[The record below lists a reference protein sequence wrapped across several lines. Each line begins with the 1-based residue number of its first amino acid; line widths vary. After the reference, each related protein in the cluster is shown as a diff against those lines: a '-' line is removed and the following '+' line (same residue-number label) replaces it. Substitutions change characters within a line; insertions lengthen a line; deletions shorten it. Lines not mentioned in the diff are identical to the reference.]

1 MDKDFTIYEDATTDI
16 QQLLNVI
23 NTLEGTAI
31 ENRNSRKL
39 DIDVEA
45 ERSDGH
51 LDEDEFLVPAHII
64 DTNIRREQSKYVA
77 YVTGSRRSAI
87 FTSITEPTVATGELE
102 RDFTDKTRYS
112 GWQVPLFKI
121 IDGMQLH
128 GYSVAEVQFD
138 EDKSGHFAVEAV
150 NYEDFG
156 FPADTRDIQACEMVV
171 HRHYFTALQ
180 LREMADNDDFNEDVV
195 DMLLG
200 SNPEDSDGDSTYV
213 DVESLYE
220 VEKVMFKHEG
230 KVFVAWSCCAKCGD
244 WLREPRPLY
253 LGRRDGETLQ
263 DEVDY
268 PYVIFPYMIMEDSA
282 IQNATG
288 RAFSDRTVQE
298 TITSLMSSFVTA
310 HRRASNFYFAKEN
323 EDPNNT
329 NIQTSVRFQPGALI
343 DANIKQFQL
352 TPPDTSMITAIQS
365 LMSQNAQEQSQI
377 NYAAMNRKD
386 SRKTATE
393 IQAASGEAQQLSSTQ
408 VSLFSIALK
417 DVYEWCWRIYQSRVV
432 AGALRPAA
440 SLDLFLNHEFNI
452 KPAGDVDVIER
463 QEKSQKMMQAWQVVA
478 QTPLAPIFLQNMM
491 RLMFPDEGESY
502 AKLLQVG
509 GEKDQLLQQLM
520 QIINSLVVD
529 QQTGQLT
536 EEAKPFEQQLKML
549 QVQVADILGQSQQ
562 NAKQQQQGT
571 PTPSV

>member
-1 MDKDFTIYEDATTDI
+1 MDKDLTKYEDAATPI
-16 QQLLNVI
+16 QGLLNVI
-23 NTLEGTAI
+23 GTLESTAV

-39 DIDVEA
+39 DIDVDS
-45 ERSDGH
+45 ERSNGH

-87 FTSITEPTVATGELE
+87 FSSITEPTAATGELE

-128 GYSVAEVQFD
+128 GYSIAEVQFD
-138 EDKSGHFAVEAV
+138 EDMPGHFAIEAV

-156 FPADTRDIQACEMVV
+156 FPEDTRDIQACEMVV
-171 HRHYFTALQ
+171 HRHYFTAIQ
-180 LREMADNDDFNEDVV
+180 LLDMVENDDFNEDIIDRLV
-195 DMLLG
+195 DDHG
-200 SNPEDSDGDSTYV
+200 QAPE
-213 DVESLYE
+213 VESLYQ
-220 VEKVMFKHEG
+220 VEKVLFKHDN
-230 KVFVAWSCCAKCGD
+230 KVHVAWSCNAKCDD
-244 WLREPRPLY
+244 WLRDPRPLY
-253 LGRRDGETLQ
+253 LGRRDGELLR
-263 DEVDY
+263 DETQY
-268 PYVIFPYMIMEDSA
+268 PYVVFPYNIQEDSA
-282 IQNATG
+282 VQNATG
-288 RAFSDRTVQE
+288 RAFADRTTQE

-310 HRRASNFYFAKEN
+310 HRRAANFYFAKDN

-329 NIQTSVRFQPGALI
+329 NVQTSVRFQNGALI

-352 TPPDTSMITAIQS
+352 RPPDTSMIGAIQS

-377 NYAAMNRKD
+377 NYAAMNRQD

-393 IQAASGEAQQLSSTQ
+393 IQAASSEAQMLSSTQ

-432 AGALRPAA
+432 AGVLRPAA
-440 SLDLFLNHEFNI
+440 SLDMYLNHEFNI

-463 QEKSQKMMQAWQVVA
+463 QEKSQKMMQAWGVVS
-478 QTPLAPIFLQNMM
+478 QTALAPVFLQNMM

-502 AKLLQVG
+502 AEMLQTG
-509 GEKDQLLQQLM
+509 NEKDQLLQQLM
-520 QIINSLVVD
+520 QIINSLIID
-529 QQTGQLT
+529 PQTGQLN
-536 EEAKPFEQQLKML
+536 EEAQDFAPQIKML
-549 QVQVADILGQSQQ
+549 QAKVTDILGQSNGQPG
-562 NAKQQQQGT
+562 N
-571 PTPSV
+571 PTPAS

>member
-1 MDKDFTIYEDATTDI
+1 MDKDLTKYEDAATPI
-16 QQLLNVI
+16 QGLLNVI
-23 NTLEGTAI
+23 GTLESTAL

-39 DIDVEA
+39 DIDIDS

-87 FTSITEPTVATGELE
+87 FTSITEPTTATGELE

-138 EDKSGHFAVEAV
+138 EDMPGHFAVEAV

-156 FPADTRDIQACEMVV
+156 FPEDTRDIQACEMLV
-171 HRHYFTALQ
+171 HRHYFTAIQ
-180 LREMADNDDFNEDVV
+180 LLDMVEVDDFNEDIIDRLVE
-195 DMLLG
+195 DHG
-200 SNPEDSDGDSTYV
+200 QAPE
-213 DVESLYE
+213 VESLYQ
-220 VEKVMFKHEG
+220 VEKVLFKHDN
-230 KVFVAWSCCAKCGD
+230 KVHVAWSCNAKCDD
-244 WLREPRPLY
+244 WLRDPRPLY
-253 LGRRDGETLQ
+253 LGRRDGEMLQ
-263 DEVDY
+263 DETQY
-268 PYVIFPYMIMEDSA
+268 PYVVFPYNIQEDSA
-282 IQNATG
+282 VQNATG
-288 RAFSDRTVQE
+288 RAFADRTTQE

-310 HRRASNFYFAKEN
+310 HRRAANFYFAKDN

-329 NIQTSVRFQPGALI
+329 NVQTSVRFQNGALI

-352 TPPDTSMITAIQS
+352 RPPDTSMIGAIQS

-377 NYAAMNRKD
+377 NYAAMNRQD

-393 IQAASGEAQQLSSTQ
+393 IQAASSEAQMLSSTQ

-417 DVYEWCWRIYQSRVV
+417 DVYEWCWRIYQSRVI
-432 AGALRPAA
+432 AGVIRPAA
-440 SLDLFLNHEFNI
+440 SLDMYLNHEFNI

-463 QEKSQKMMQAWQVVA
+463 QEKSQKMMQAWGVVS
-478 QTPLAPIFLQNMM
+478 QTALAPVFLQNMM

-502 AKLLQVG
+502 AEMLQVG
-509 GEKDQLLQQLM
+509 NEKDQLLQQLM
-520 QIINSLVVD
+520 QIINSLIID
-529 QQTGQLT
+529 PQTGQLN
-536 EEAKPFEQQLKML
+536 EESQSFAPQIKML
-549 QVQVADILGQSQQ
+549 QAKVTDILGQ
-562 NAKQQQQGT
+562 NNGQQGN
-571 PTPSV
+571 PTPAG

>member
-1 MDKDFTIYEDATTDI
+1 MDKDLTKYEDAATPI
-16 QQLLNVI
+16 QGLLNVI
-23 NTLEGTAI
+23 GTLESTAV

-39 DIDVEA
+39 DIDVDA
-45 ERSDGH
+45 ERSGGH

-87 FTSITEPTVATGELE
+87 FSSITEPTVATGELE

-128 GYSVAEVQFD
+128 GYSIAEVQFD
-138 EDKSGHFAVEAV
+138 EDMPGHFAIEAV

-156 FPADTRDIQACEMVV
+156 FPEDTRDIQACEMVV
-171 HRHYFTALQ
+171 HRHYFTAIQ
-180 LREMADNDDFNEDVV
+180 LLDMVENDDFNEDIIDRLV
-195 DMLLG
+195 DDHG
-200 SNPEDSDGDSTYV
+200 QAPE
-213 DVESLYE
+213 VESLYQ
-220 VEKVMFKHEG
+220 VEKVLFKHDN
-230 KVFVAWSCCAKCGD
+230 KVYVAWSCNAKCDD
-244 WLREPRPLY
+244 WLRDPRPLY
-253 LGRRDGETLQ
+253 LGRRDGEMLR
-263 DEVDY
+263 DETQY
-268 PYVIFPYMIMEDSA
+268 PYVVFPYNIQEDSA
-282 IQNATG
+282 VQNATG
-288 RAFSDRTVQE
+288 RAFADRTTQE

-310 HRRASNFYFAKEN
+310 HRRAANFYFAKDN

-329 NIQTSVRFQPGALI
+329 NVQTSVRFQNGALI

-352 TPPDTSMITAIQS
+352 RPPDTSMIGAIQS

-377 NYAAMNRKD
+377 NYAAMNRQD

-393 IQAASGEAQQLSSTQ
+393 IQAASSEAQMLSSTQ

-432 AGALRPAA
+432 AGVLRPAA
-440 SLDLFLNHEFNI
+440 SLDMYLNHEFNI

-463 QEKSQKMMQAWQVVA
+463 QEKSQKMMQAWGVVS
-478 QTPLAPIFLQNMM
+478 QTALAPVFLQNMM

-502 AKLLQVG
+502 AEMLQTG
-509 GEKDQLLQQLM
+509 NEKDQLLQQLM
-520 QIINSLVVD
+520 QIINSLIID
-529 QQTGQLT
+529 PQTGQLN
-536 EEAKPFEQQLKML
+536 EEAQDFAPQIKML
-549 QVQVADILGQSQQ
+549 QAKVTDILGQSNGQPG
-562 NAKQQQQGT
+562 N
-571 PTPSV
+571 PTPAS

>member
-1 MDKDFTIYEDATTDI
+1 MDKDFTKYEDATTQI
-16 QQLLNVI
+16 RELLDVI
-23 NTLEGTAI
+23 GTLGSTAS

-39 DIDVEA
+39 DINVEA

-77 YVTGSRRSAI
+77 YITGSRRSAI
-87 FTSITEPTVATGELE
+87 FTSITEPTTATGELE

-128 GYSVAEVQFD
+128 GYSIAEVQFD

-156 FPADTRDIQACEMVV
+156 FPADTRDVQACEMIA

-180 LREMADNDDFNEDVV
+180 LRDMVDNDDFNEDVV
-195 DMLLG
+195 DILLDD
-200 SNPEDSDGDSTYV
+200 NPDSSSASYV

-220 VEKVMFKHEG
+220 IEKVMFKHEN
-230 KVFVAWSCCAKCGD
+230 KVFVAWSCCTKCDD

-263 DEVDY
+263 DEIDY
-268 PYVIFPYMIMEDSA
+268 PYVIFPYMILEDSA

-310 HRRASNFYFAKEN
+310 HRRAANFYFAKEN

-329 NIQTSVRFQPGALI
+329 NVQTSVRFQPGALI

-352 TPPDTSMITAIQS
+352 TPPDTSMVAAIQS

-393 IQAASGEAQQLSSTQ
+393 IQAASSEAQQLSSTQ

-463 QEKSQKMMQAWQVVA
+463 QEKSQKMMMAWQVVS
-478 QTPLAPIFLQNMM
+478 QTPLAPVFLQNMM

-502 AKLLQVG
+502 AKMLQVG
-509 GEKDQLLQQLM
+509 NEKDQLLQQLL
-520 QIINSLVVD
+520 QVVNSLVVD

-536 EEAKPFEQQLKML
+536 EEAQPFEQQIKML
-549 QVQVADILGQSQQ
+549 QAQVADILGQSQQ
-562 NAKQQQQGT
+562 NAQQQQPRT
-571 PTPSV
+571 PAPTG

>member
-1 MDKDFTIYEDATTDI
+1 MDKDFTKYEDATTQI
-16 QQLLNVI
+16 RELLDVI
-23 NTLEGTAI
+23 GTLGSTAS

-39 DIDVEA
+39 DINVEA

-77 YVTGSRRSAI
+77 YITGSRRSAI
-87 FTSITEPTVATGELE
+87 FTSITEPTTATGELE

-128 GYSVAEVQFD
+128 GYSIAEVQFD

-156 FPADTRDIQACEMVV
+156 FPADTRDIQACEMIA

-180 LREMADNDDFNEDVV
+180 LRDMVDNDDFNEDVV
-195 DMLLG
+195 DILLG
-200 SNPEDSDGDSTYV
+200 DNPDSSSASYV

-220 VEKVMFKHEG
+220 IEKVMFKHEN
-230 KVFVAWSCCAKCGD
+230 KVFVAWSCCTKCDD
-244 WLREPRPLY
+244 WLREPRSLY

-263 DEVDY
+263 DEIDY
-268 PYVIFPYMIMEDSA
+268 PYVIFPYMILEDSA

-310 HRRASNFYFAKEN
+310 HRRAANFYFAKEN

-329 NIQTSVRFQPGALI
+329 NVQTSVRFQPGALI

-352 TPPDTSMITAIQS
+352 TPPDTSMVAAIQS

-393 IQAASGEAQQLSSTQ
+393 IQAASSEAQQLSSTQ

-463 QEKSQKMMQAWQVVA
+463 QEKSQKMMMAWQVVS
-478 QTPLAPIFLQNMM
+478 QTPLAPVFLQNMM

-502 AKLLQVG
+502 AKMLQVG
-509 GEKDQLLQQLM
+509 NEKDQLLQQLL
-520 QIINSLVVD
+520 QVVNSLVVD

-536 EEAKPFEQQLKML
+536 EEAQPFEQQIKML
-549 QVQVADILGQSQQ
+549 QAQVADILGQSQQ
-562 NAKQQQQGT
+562 NAQQQQPRT
-571 PTPSV
+571 PAPTG

>member
-1 MDKDFTIYEDATTDI
+1 MDKDLTKYEDAATPI
-16 QQLLNVI
+16 QGLLNVI
-23 NTLEGTAI
+23 GTLETTAS

-39 DIDVEA
+39 DIDVDA

-87 FTSITEPTVATGELE
+87 FTSITEPTAATGELE

-128 GYSVAEVQFD
+128 GYSIAEVQFD
-138 EDKSGHFAVEAV
+138 EDMPGHFAVEAV

-156 FPADTRDIQACEMVV
+156 FPEDTRDIQACEMLV
-171 HRHYFTALQ
+171 HRHYFTAIQ
-180 LREMADNDDFNEDVV
+180 LLDMVENDDFNEDIV
-195 DMLLG
+195 DRLVEDHG
-200 SNPEDSDGDSTYV
+200 QAPE
-213 DVESLYE
+213 VESLYQ
-220 VEKVMFKHEG
+220 VEKGLFRHDNKIH
-230 KVFVAWSCCAKCGD
+230 VAWSCNAKCDD
-244 WLREPRPLY
+244 WLRDPRPLY
-253 LGRRDGETLQ
+253 LGRRDGEMLQ
-263 DEVDY
+263 DETQY
-268 PYVIFPYMIMEDSA
+268 PYVVFPYNIQEDSA
-282 IQNATG
+282 VQNATG
-288 RAFSDRTVQE
+288 RAFADRTTQE

-310 HRRASNFYFAKEN
+310 HRRAANFYFAKDN

-329 NIQTSVRFQPGALI
+329 NVQTSVKFQNGALI

-352 TPPDTSMITAIQS
+352 RPPDTSMIGAIQS

-377 NYAAMNRKD
+377 NYAAMNRQD

-393 IQAASGEAQQLSSTQ
+393 IQAASSEAQMLSSTQ

-417 DVYEWCWRIYQSRVV
+417 DVYEWCWRIYQSRVI
-432 AGALRPAA
+432 AGVIRPAA
-440 SLDLFLNHEFNI
+440 SLDMYLNHEFNI

-463 QEKSQKMMQAWQVVA
+463 QEKSQKMMQAWGVVS
-478 QTPLAPIFLQNMM
+478 QTALAPVFLQNMM

-502 AKLLQVG
+502 AEMLQVG
-509 GEKDQLLQQLM
+509 NEKDQLLQQLM
-520 QIINSLVVD
+520 QIINSLIID
-529 QQTGQLT
+529 PQTGQLN
-536 EEAKPFEQQLKML
+536 EEAQSFAPQIKML
-549 QVQVADILGQSQQ
+549 QAKVTDILGQ
-562 NAKQQQQGT
+562 NNGQQGN
-571 PTPSV
+571 PTPAN

>member
-1 MDKDFTIYEDATTDI
+1 VDKDLTKYEDAATPI
-16 QQLLNVI
+16 QGLLNVI
-23 NTLEGTAI
+23 GTLESTAV

-39 DIDVEA
+39 DIDVDA

-87 FTSITEPTVATGELE
+87 FSSITEPTAATGELE

-128 GYSVAEVQFD
+128 GYSIAEVQFD
-138 EDKSGHFAVEAV
+138 EDMPGHFAIEAV

-156 FPADTRDIQACEMVV
+156 FPEDTRDIQACEMVV
-171 HRHYFTALQ
+171 HRHYFTAIQ
-180 LREMADNDDFNEDVV
+180 LLDMVENDDFNEDIIDRLV
-195 DMLLG
+195 DDHG
-200 SNPEDSDGDSTYV
+200 QAPE
-213 DVESLYE
+213 VESLYQ
-220 VEKVMFKHEG
+220 VEKVLFKHDN
-230 KVFVAWSCCAKCGD
+230 KVYVAWSCNAKCDD
-244 WLREPRPLY
+244 WLRDPRPLY
-253 LGRRDGETLQ
+253 LGRRDGEMLR
-263 DEVDY
+263 DETQY
-268 PYVIFPYMIMEDSA
+268 PYVIFPYNIQEDSA
-282 IQNATG
+282 VQNATG
-288 RAFSDRTVQE
+288 RAFADRTTQE

-310 HRRASNFYFAKEN
+310 HRRAANFYFAKDN

-329 NIQTSVRFQPGALI
+329 NVQTSVRFQNGALI

-352 TPPDTSMITAIQS
+352 KPPDTSMISAIQS

-377 NYAAMNRKD
+377 NYAAMNRQD

-393 IQAASGEAQQLSSTQ
+393 IQAASSEAQMLSSTQ

-432 AGALRPAA
+432 AGVLRPAA
-440 SLDLFLNHEFNI
+440 SLDMYLNHEFNI

-463 QEKSQKMMQAWQVVA
+463 QEKSQKMMQAWGVVS
-478 QTPLAPIFLQNMM
+478 QTALAPVFLQNMM
-491 RLMFPDEGESY
+491 RLMFPDEGEAY
-502 AKLLQVG
+502 AEMLQTG
-509 GEKDQLLQQLM
+509 NEKDQLLQQLM
-520 QIINSLVVD
+520 QIINSLIID
-529 QQTGQLT
+529 PQTGQLN
-536 EEAKPFEQQLKML
+536 EEAQDFAPQIKML
-549 QVQVADILGQSQQ
+549 QAKVTDILGQSNGQPG
-562 NAKQQQQGT
+562 N
-571 PTPSV
+571 PTPAS

>member
-1 MDKDFTIYEDATTDI
+1 MDKDLTKYEDAATPI
-16 QQLLNVI
+16 QGLLSVI
-23 NTLEGTAI
+23 GTLETTAL

-39 DIDVEA
+39 DIDVDA

-87 FTSITEPTVATGELE
+87 FTSITEPTAATGELE

-128 GYSVAEVQFD
+128 GYSIAEVQFD
-138 EDKSGHFAVEAV
+138 EDMPGHFAIEAV

-156 FPADTRDIQACEMVV
+156 FPEDTRDVQACEMIV
-171 HRHYFTALQ
+171 HRHYFTAIQ
-180 LREMADNDDFNEDVV
+180 LLDMVENDDFNEDIIDRLV
-195 DMLLG
+195 DDHG
-200 SNPEDSDGDSTYV
+200 QAPE
-213 DVESLYE
+213 VESLYQ
-220 VEKVMFKHEG
+220 VEKVLFKHDN
-230 KVFVAWSCCAKCGD
+230 KVYVAWSCNAKCDD
-244 WLREPRPLY
+244 WLRDPRPLY
-253 LGRRDGETLQ
+253 LGRRDGEMLR
-263 DEVDY
+263 DETQY
-268 PYVIFPYMIMEDSA
+268 PYVVFPYNIQEDSA
-282 IQNATG
+282 VQNATG
-288 RAFSDRTVQE
+288 RAFADRTTQE

-310 HRRASNFYFAKEN
+310 HRRAANFYFAKDN

-329 NIQTSVRFQPGALI
+329 NVQTSVRFQNGALI

-352 TPPDTSMITAIQS
+352 RPPDTSMVSAIQS

-377 NYAAMNRKD
+377 NYAAMNRQD

-393 IQAASGEAQQLSSTQ
+393 IQAASNEAQMLSSTQ

-432 AGALRPAA
+432 AGVLRPAA
-440 SLDLFLNHEFNI
+440 SLDMYLNHEFNI

-463 QEKSQKMMQAWQVVA
+463 QEKSQKMMQAWGVVS
-478 QTPLAPIFLQNMM
+478 QTALAPVFLQNMM
-491 RLMFPDEGESY
+491 RLMFPDEGEAY
-502 AKLLQVG
+502 AEMLQTG
-509 GEKDQLLQQLM
+509 NEKDQLLQQLM
-520 QIINSLVVD
+520 QIINSLIVD
-529 QQTGQLT
+529 PQTGQLN
-536 EEAKPFEQQLKML
+536 EEAQDFAPQIKML
-549 QVQVADILGQSQQ
+549 QAKVTDILGQSNGQPG
-562 NAKQQQQGT
+562 N
-571 PTPSV
+571 PTPAS

>member
-1 MDKDFTIYEDATTDI
+1 VDKDLTKYEDAATPI
-16 QQLLNVI
+16 QGLLNVI
-23 NTLEGTAI
+23 GTLESTAL

-39 DIDVEA
+39 DIDVDA

-87 FTSITEPTVATGELE
+87 FTSITEPTAATGELE

-128 GYSVAEVQFD
+128 GYSIAEVQFD
-138 EDKSGHFAVEAV
+138 EDMPGHFAVEAV

-156 FPADTRDIQACEMVV
+156 FPEDTRDIQACEMLV
-171 HRHYFTALQ
+171 HRHYFTAIQ
-180 LREMADNDDFNEDVV
+180 LLDMVENDDFNEDIV
-195 DMLLG
+195 DRLVEDHG
-200 SNPEDSDGDSTYV
+200 QAPE
-213 DVESLYE
+213 VESLYQ
-220 VEKVMFKHEG
+220 VEKVLFRHDNKIH
-230 KVFVAWSCCAKCGD
+230 VAWSCSAKCDD
-244 WLREPRPLY
+244 WLRDPRPLY
-253 LGRRDGETLQ
+253 LGRRDGEMLQ
-263 DEVDY
+263 DETQY
-268 PYVIFPYMIMEDSA
+268 PYVVFPYNIQEDSA
-282 IQNATG
+282 VQNATG
-288 RAFSDRTVQE
+288 RAFADRTTQE

-310 HRRASNFYFAKEN
+310 HRRAANFYFAKDN

-329 NIQTSVRFQPGALI
+329 NVQTSVKFQNGALI

-352 TPPDTSMITAIQS
+352 RPPDTSMIGAIQS

-377 NYAAMNRKD
+377 NYAAMNRQD

-393 IQAASGEAQQLSSTQ
+393 IQAASSEAQMLSSTQ

-417 DVYEWCWRIYQSRVV
+417 DVYEWCWRIYQSRVI
-432 AGALRPAA
+432 AGVIRPAA
-440 SLDLFLNHEFNI
+440 SLDMYLNHEFNI

-463 QEKSQKMMQAWQVVA
+463 QEKSQKMMQAWGVVS
-478 QTPLAPIFLQNMM
+478 QTALAPVFLQNMM

-502 AKLLQVG
+502 AEMLQVG
-509 GEKDQLLQQLM
+509 NEKDQLLQQLM
-520 QIINSLVVD
+520 QIINSLIID
-529 QQTGQLT
+529 PQTGQLN
-536 EEAKPFEQQLKML
+536 EEAQDFAPQIKML
-549 QVQVADILGQSQQ
+549 QAKVADILGQ
-562 NAKQQQQGT
+562 NNGQQGN
-571 PTPSV
+571 PTPAN

>member
-1 MDKDFTIYEDATTDI
+1 MDKDLTKYEDAATPI
-16 QQLLNVI
+16 QGLLNVI
-23 NTLEGTAI
+23 GTLETTAS

-39 DIDVEA
+39 DIDVDA

-87 FTSITEPTVATGELE
+87 FSSITEPTAATGELE

-128 GYSVAEVQFD
+128 GYSIAEVQFD
-138 EDKSGHFAVEAV
+138 EDMPGHFAIEAV

-156 FPADTRDIQACEMVV
+156 FPEDTRDVQACEMIV
-171 HRHYFTALQ
+171 HRHYFTAIQ
-180 LREMADNDDFNEDVV
+180 LLDMVENDDFNEDIIDRLV
-195 DMLLG
+195 DDHG
-200 SNPEDSDGDSTYV
+200 QAPE
-213 DVESLYE
+213 VESLYQ
-220 VEKVMFKHEG
+220 VEKVLFKHDN
-230 KVFVAWSCCAKCGD
+230 KVYVAWSCNAKCDD
-244 WLREPRPLY
+244 WLRDPRPLY
-253 LGRRDGETLQ
+253 LGRRDGEMLR
-263 DEVDY
+263 DETQY
-268 PYVIFPYMIMEDSA
+268 PYVIFPYNIQEDSA
-282 IQNATG
+282 VQNATG
-288 RAFSDRTVQE
+288 RAFADRTTQE

-310 HRRASNFYFAKEN
+310 HRRAANFYFAKDN

-329 NIQTSVRFQPGALI
+329 NVQTSVRFQNGALI

-352 TPPDTSMITAIQS
+352 RPPDTSMVSAIQS

-377 NYAAMNRKD
+377 NYAAMNRQD

-393 IQAASGEAQQLSSTQ
+393 IQAASSEAQMLSSTQ

-432 AGALRPAA
+432 AGVLRPAA
-440 SLDLFLNHEFNI
+440 SLDMYLNHEFNI

-463 QEKSQKMMQAWQVVA
+463 QEKSQKMMQAWGVVS
-478 QTPLAPIFLQNMM
+478 QTALAPVFLQNMM
-491 RLMFPDEGESY
+491 RLMFPDEGEAY
-502 AKLLQVG
+502 AEMLQTG
-509 GEKDQLLQQLM
+509 NEKDQLLQQLM
-520 QIINSLVVD
+520 QIINSLIID
-529 QQTGQLT
+529 PQTGQLN
-536 EEAKPFEQQLKML
+536 EEAQDFAPQIKML
-549 QVQVADILGQSQQ
+549 QAKVADILGQSNGQPG
-562 NAKQQQQGT
+562 N
-571 PTPSV
+571 PTPAS

>member
-180 LREMADNDDFNEDVV
+180 LREMANNDDFNEDVV

-268 PYVIFPYMIMEDSA
+268 PYVIFPYMILEDSA

-502 AKLLQVG
+502 AKLLQIG

-520 QIINSLVVD
+520 QVVNSLVVD
-529 QQTGQLT
+529 QKTGQLT
-536 EEAKPFEQQLKML
+536 EEAQPFEQQIKML

>member
-39 DIDVEA
+39 DVDVEA

-87 FTSITEPTVATGELE
+87 FTSITEPTAATGELE

-200 SNPEDSDGDSTYV
+200 SNPEDSDGDSTFI

-268 PYVIFPYMIMEDSA
+268 PYVIFPYMILEDSA

-417 DVYEWCWRIYQSRVV
+417 DVYEWCWRIYQSRVI
-432 AGALRPAA
+432 AGVLRPAA

-502 AKLLQVG
+502 AKLLQIG

-520 QIINSLVVD
+520 QVVNSLVVD
-529 QQTGQLT
+529 QKTGQLT
-536 EEAKPFEQQLKML
+536 EEAQPFEQQIKML

>member
-1 MDKDFTIYEDATTDI
+1 MDKDFTKYEDASTNVR
-16 QQLLNVI
+16 QLLDVI
-23 NTLEGTAI
+23 GTLEGTAV

-39 DIDVEA
+39 DINVEA
-45 ERSDGH
+45 ERADGH

-87 FTSITEPTVATGELE
+87 FTSITEPTTATGELE
-102 RDFTDKTRYS
+102 RDFTDKTRYP

-128 GYSVAEVQFD
+128 GYSIADVQFD

-156 FPADTRDIQACEMVV
+156 FPADTRDIQACEMLV

-180 LREMADNDDFNEDVV
+180 LRDMVDNDDFNEDIV
-195 DMLLG
+195 DILLNE
-200 SNPEDSDGDSTYV
+200 NPDGEGVNYV

-220 VEKVMFKHEG
+220 IEKVMFKHEG
-230 KVFVAWSCCAKCGD
+230 KVFVAWSCCKKSDD
-244 WLREPRPLY
+244 WLRDPRPLY

-268 PYVIFPYMIMEDSA
+268 PYVIFPYTILEDSA

-288 RAFSDRTVQE
+288 RAFADRTVQE

-310 HRRASNFYFAKEN
+310 HRRAANFYFAKDN

-329 NIQTSVRFQPGALI
+329 NVQTSVRFQPGALI
-343 DANIKQFQL
+343 DANIRQFQL
-352 TPPDTSMITAIQS
+352 TPPDTSMVAAIQS

-393 IQAASGEAQQLSSTQ
+393 VQAASSEAQQLSSTQ

-417 DVYEWCWRIYQSRVV
+417 DVYEWCWRIYQSRVI

-440 SLDLFLNHEFNI
+440 SIDLFLNHKFNI

-463 QEKSQKMMQAWQVVA
+463 QEKSQKMMMAWQVVA
-478 QTPLAPIFLQNMM
+478 QTPLAPVFLQNMM

-502 AKLLQVG
+502 AKMLQIG
-509 GEKDQLLQQLM
+509 DQKDQLLQQLM
-520 QIINSLVVD
+520 QVVNSLIVD

-536 EEAKPFEQQLKML
+536 EEAQQFEQQLKML
-549 QVQVADILGQSQQ
+549 QAQVADILGQSQQ
-562 NAKQQQQGT
+562 NAKQQQGT
-571 PTPSV
+571 PAPTG

>member
-1 MDKDFTIYEDATTDI
+1 MDKDLTKYEDAATPI
-16 QQLLNVI
+16 QGLLNVI
-23 NTLEGTAI
+23 GTLETTAS

-39 DIDVEA
+39 DIDVDA

-87 FTSITEPTVATGELE
+87 FTSITEPTAATGELE

-128 GYSVAEVQFD
+128 GYSIAEVQFD
-138 EDKSGHFAVEAV
+138 EDMPGHFAIEAV

-156 FPADTRDIQACEMVV
+156 FPEDTRDVQACEMIV
-171 HRHYFTALQ
+171 HRHYFTAIQ
-180 LREMADNDDFNEDVV
+180 LLDMVENDDFNEDIIDRLV
-195 DMLLG
+195 DDHG
-200 SNPEDSDGDSTYV
+200 QAPE
-213 DVESLYE
+213 VESLYQ
-220 VEKVMFKHEG
+220 VEKVLFKHDN
-230 KVFVAWSCCAKCGD
+230 KVYVAWSCNAKCDD
-244 WLREPRPLY
+244 WLRDPRPLY
-253 LGRRDGETLQ
+253 LGRRDGEMLR
-263 DEVDY
+263 DETQY
-268 PYVIFPYMIMEDSA
+268 PYVIFPYNIQEDSA
-282 IQNATG
+282 VQNATG
-288 RAFSDRTVQE
+288 RAFADRTTQE

-310 HRRASNFYFAKEN
+310 HRRAANFYFAKDN

-329 NIQTSVRFQPGALI
+329 NVQTSVRFQNGALI

-352 TPPDTSMITAIQS
+352 RPPDTSMVSAIQS

-377 NYAAMNRKD
+377 NYAAMNRQD

-393 IQAASGEAQQLSSTQ
+393 IQAASSEAQMLSSTQ

-432 AGALRPAA
+432 AGVLRPAA
-440 SLDLFLNHEFNI
+440 SLDMYLNHEFNI

-463 QEKSQKMMQAWQVVA
+463 QEKSQKMMQAWGVVS
-478 QTPLAPIFLQNMM
+478 QTALAPVFLQNMM
-491 RLMFPDEGESY
+491 RLMFPDEGEAY
-502 AKLLQVG
+502 AEMLQTG
-509 GEKDQLLQQLM
+509 NEKDQLLQQLM
-520 QIINSLVVD
+520 QIINSLIID
-529 QQTGQLT
+529 PQTGQLN
-536 EEAKPFEQQLKML
+536 EEAQDFAPQIKML
-549 QVQVADILGQSQQ
+549 QAKVADILGQSNGQPG
-562 NAKQQQQGT
+562 N
-571 PTPSV
+571 PTPAS

>member
-1 MDKDFTIYEDATTDI
+1 MDKDFTKYEDASTNVR
-16 QQLLNVI
+16 QLLDVI
-23 NTLEGTAI
+23 GTLEGTAV

-39 DIDVEA
+39 DINVEA
-45 ERSDGH
+45 ERADGH

-87 FTSITEPTVATGELE
+87 FTSITEPTTATGELE
-102 RDFTDKTRYS
+102 RDFTDKTRYP

-128 GYSVAEVQFD
+128 GYSIAEVQFD

-156 FPADTRDIQACEMVV
+156 FPADTRDIQACEMLV

-180 LREMADNDDFNEDVV
+180 LRDMVDNDDFNEDIV
-195 DMLLG
+195 DILLNE
-200 SNPEDSDGDSTYV
+200 NPDGEGVNYV

-220 VEKVMFKHEG
+220 IEKVMFKHEG
-230 KVFVAWSCCAKCGD
+230 KVFVAWSCCKKSDD
-244 WLREPRPLY
+244 WLRDPRPLY

-268 PYVIFPYMIMEDSA
+268 PYVIFPYTILEDSA

-288 RAFSDRTVQE
+288 RAFADRTVQE

-310 HRRASNFYFAKEN
+310 HRRAANFYFAKDN

-329 NIQTSVRFQPGALI
+329 NVQTSVRFQPGALI
-343 DANIKQFQL
+343 DANIRQFQL
-352 TPPDTSMITAIQS
+352 TPPDTSMVAAIQS

-393 IQAASGEAQQLSSTQ
+393 VQAASSEAQQLSSTQ

-417 DVYEWCWRIYQSRVV
+417 DVYEWCWRIYQSRVI

-440 SLDLFLNHEFNI
+440 SIDLFLNHKFNI

-463 QEKSQKMMQAWQVVA
+463 QEKSQKMMMAWQVVA
-478 QTPLAPIFLQNMM
+478 QTPLAPVFLQNMM

-502 AKLLQVG
+502 AKMLQIG
-509 GEKDQLLQQLM
+509 DQKDQLLQQLM
-520 QIINSLVVD
+520 QVVNSLIVD

-536 EEAKPFEQQLKML
+536 EEAQQFEQQLKML
-549 QVQVADILGQSQQ
+549 QAQVADILGQSQQ
-562 NAKQQQQGT
+562 NAKQQQGT
-571 PTPSV
+571 PAPTG

>member
-1 MDKDFTIYEDATTDI
+1 MDKDLTKYEDAATPI
-16 QQLLNVI
+16 QGLLNVI
-23 NTLEGTAI
+23 GTLESTAV

-39 DIDVEA
+39 DIDVDS
-45 ERSDGH
+45 ERSNGH

-87 FTSITEPTVATGELE
+87 FSSITEPTAATGELE

-112 GWQVPLFKI
+112 GWQVPLFKV

-138 EDKSGHFAVEAV
+138 EDMPGHFAIEAV

-156 FPADTRDIQACEMVV
+156 FPEDTRDIQACEMIV
-171 HRHYFTALQ
+171 HRHYFTAIQ
-180 LREMADNDDFNEDVV
+180 LLDMVEVDNFNEDIV
-195 DMLLG
+195 DMLVEDHG
-200 SNPEDSDGDSTYV
+200 QAPE
-213 DVESLYE
+213 VESLYQ
-220 VEKVMFKHEG
+220 VEKVLFRHDNKIH
-230 KVFVAWSCCAKCGD
+230 VAWSCNAKCDD
-244 WLREPRPLY
+244 WLRDPRPLY

-263 DEVDY
+263 DETQY
-268 PYVIFPYMIMEDSA
+268 PYVIFPYNIQEDSA
-282 IQNATG
+282 VQNATG
-288 RAFSDRTVQE
+288 RAFADRTTQE

-310 HRRASNFYFAKEN
+310 HRRAANFYFAKDN

-329 NIQTSVRFQPGALI
+329 NIQTSVKFQNGALI

-352 TPPDTSMITAIQS
+352 RPPDTSMIGAIQS

-377 NYAAMNRKD
+377 NYAAMNRQD

-393 IQAASGEAQQLSSTQ
+393 IQAASSEAQMLSSTQ

-417 DVYEWCWRIYQSRVV
+417 DVYEWCWRIYQSRVI
-432 AGALRPAA
+432 AGVLRPAA
-440 SLDLFLNHEFNI
+440 SLDMYLNHEFNI

-463 QEKSQKMMQAWQVVA
+463 QEKSQKMMQAWGVVS
-478 QTPLAPIFLQNMM
+478 QTALAPVFLQNMM

-502 AKLLQVG
+502 AEMLQVG
-509 GEKDQLLQQLM
+509 NEKDQLIQQLM
-520 QIINSLVVD
+520 QVVNSLIVD
-529 QQTGQLT
+529 PQTGQLN
-536 EEAKPFEQQLKML
+536 EEAQEFAPQVQML
-549 QVQVADILGQSQQ
+549 QSKVANILGQA
-562 NAKQQQQGT
+562 NGKQGN
-571 PTPSV
+571 PTPAS

>member
-1 MDKDFTIYEDATTDI
+1 MDKDLTKYEDAATPI
-16 QQLLNVI
+16 QGLLNVI
-23 NTLEGTAI
+23 GTLESTAV

-39 DIDVEA
+39 DIDVDA

-87 FTSITEPTVATGELE
+87 FSSITEPTAATGELE

-128 GYSVAEVQFD
+128 GYSIAEVQFD
-138 EDKSGHFAVEAV
+138 EDMPGHFAIEAV

-156 FPADTRDIQACEMVV
+156 FPEDTRDIQACEMVV
-171 HRHYFTALQ
+171 HRHYFTAIQ
-180 LREMADNDDFNEDVV
+180 LLDMVENDDFNEDIIDRLV
-195 DMLLG
+195 DDHG
-200 SNPEDSDGDSTYV
+200 QAPE
-213 DVESLYE
+213 VESLYQ
-220 VEKVMFKHEG
+220 VEKVLFKHDN
-230 KVFVAWSCCAKCGD
+230 KVHVAWSCNAKCDD
-244 WLREPRPLY
+244 WLRDPRPLY
-253 LGRRDGETLQ
+253 LGRRDGELLR
-263 DEVDY
+263 DETQY
-268 PYVIFPYMIMEDSA
+268 PYVVFPYNIQEDSA
-282 IQNATG
+282 VQNATG
-288 RAFSDRTVQE
+288 RAFADRTTQE

-310 HRRASNFYFAKEN
+310 HRRAANFYFAKDN

-329 NIQTSVRFQPGALI
+329 NVQTSVRFQNGALI

-352 TPPDTSMITAIQS
+352 RPPDTSMIGAIQS

-377 NYAAMNRKD
+377 NYAAMNRQD

-393 IQAASGEAQQLSSTQ
+393 IQAASSEAQMLSSTQ

-432 AGALRPAA
+432 AGVLRPAA
-440 SLDLFLNHEFNI
+440 SLDMYLNHEFNI

-463 QEKSQKMMQAWQVVA
+463 QEKSQKMMQAWGVVS
-478 QTPLAPIFLQNMM
+478 QTALAPVFLQNMM

-502 AKLLQVG
+502 AEMLQTG
-509 GEKDQLLQQLM
+509 NEKDQLLQQLM
-520 QIINSLVVD
+520 QIINSLIID
-529 QQTGQLT
+529 PQTGQLN
-536 EEAKPFEQQLKML
+536 EEAQDFAPQIKML
-549 QVQVADILGQSQQ
+549 QAKVTDILGQSNGQPG
-562 NAKQQQQGT
+562 N
-571 PTPSV
+571 PTPAS

>member
-1 MDKDFTIYEDATTDI
+1 VDKDLTKYEDAATPI
-16 QQLLNVI
+16 QGLLSVI
-23 NTLEGTAI
+23 GTLETTAL

-39 DIDVEA
+39 DIDVDA

-87 FTSITEPTVATGELE
+87 FTSITEPTAATGELE

-128 GYSVAEVQFD
+128 GYSIAEVQFD
-138 EDKSGHFAVEAV
+138 EDMPGHFAIEAV

-156 FPADTRDIQACEMVV
+156 FPEDTRDVQACEMIV
-171 HRHYFTALQ
+171 HRHYFTAIQ
-180 LREMADNDDFNEDVV
+180 LLDMVENDDFNEDIIDRLV
-195 DMLLG
+195 DDHG
-200 SNPEDSDGDSTYV
+200 QAPE
-213 DVESLYE
+213 VESLYQ
-220 VEKVMFKHEG
+220 VEKVLFKHDN
-230 KVFVAWSCCAKCGD
+230 KVHVAWSCNAKCDD
-244 WLREPRPLY
+244 WLRDPRPLY
-253 LGRRDGETLQ
+253 LGRRDGEMLR
-263 DEVDY
+263 DETQY
-268 PYVIFPYMIMEDSA
+268 PYVVFPYNIQEDSA
-282 IQNATG
+282 VQNATG
-288 RAFSDRTVQE
+288 RAFADRTTQE

-310 HRRASNFYFAKEN
+310 HRRAANFYFAKDN

-329 NIQTSVRFQPGALI
+329 NVQTSVRFQNGALI

-352 TPPDTSMITAIQS
+352 RPPDTSMVGAIQS

-377 NYAAMNRKD
+377 NYAAMNRQD

-393 IQAASGEAQQLSSTQ
+393 IQAASNEAQMLSSTQ

-432 AGALRPAA
+432 AGVLRPAA
-440 SLDLFLNHEFNI
+440 SLDMYLNHEFNI

-463 QEKSQKMMQAWQVVA
+463 QEKSQKMMQAWGVVS
-478 QTPLAPIFLQNMM
+478 QTALAPVFLQNMM
-491 RLMFPDEGESY
+491 RLMFPDEGEAY
-502 AKLLQVG
+502 AEMLQTG
-509 GEKDQLLQQLM
+509 NEKDQLLQQLM
-520 QIINSLVVD
+520 QIINSLIVD
-529 QQTGQLT
+529 PQTGQLN
-536 EEAKPFEQQLKML
+536 EEAQDFAPQIKML
-549 QVQVADILGQSQQ
+549 QAKVTDILGQS
-562 NAKQQQQGT
+562 NGQQGN
-571 PTPSV
+571 PTPAS

>member
-1 MDKDFTIYEDATTDI
+1 VDKDLTKYEDAATPI
-16 QQLLNVI
+16 QGLLSVI
-23 NTLEGTAI
+23 GTLETTAL

-39 DIDVEA
+39 DIDVDA

-87 FTSITEPTVATGELE
+87 FTSITEPTAATGELE

-128 GYSVAEVQFD
+128 GYSIAEVQFD
-138 EDKSGHFAVEAV
+138 EDMPGHFAIEAV

-156 FPADTRDIQACEMVV
+156 FPEDTRDVQACEMIV
-171 HRHYFTALQ
+171 HRHYFTAIQ
-180 LREMADNDDFNEDVV
+180 LLDMVENDDFNEDIIDRLV
-195 DMLLG
+195 DDHG
-200 SNPEDSDGDSTYV
+200 QAPE
-213 DVESLYE
+213 VESLYQ
-220 VEKVMFKHEG
+220 VEKVLFKHDN
-230 KVFVAWSCCAKCGD
+230 KVYVAWSCNAKCDD
-244 WLREPRPLY
+244 WLRDPRPLY
-253 LGRRDGETLQ
+253 LGRRDGEMLR
-263 DEVDY
+263 DETQY
-268 PYVIFPYMIMEDSA
+268 PYVIFPYNIQEDSA
-282 IQNATG
+282 VQNATG
-288 RAFSDRTVQE
+288 RAFADRTTQE

-310 HRRASNFYFAKEN
+310 HRRAANFYFAKDN

-329 NIQTSVRFQPGALI
+329 NVQTSVRFQNGALI

-352 TPPDTSMITAIQS
+352 RPPDTSMVSAIQS

-377 NYAAMNRKD
+377 NYAAMNRQD

-393 IQAASGEAQQLSSTQ
+393 IQAASNEAQMLSSTQ

-432 AGALRPAA
+432 AGVLRPAA
-440 SLDLFLNHEFNI
+440 SLDMYLNHEFNI

-463 QEKSQKMMQAWQVVA
+463 QEKSQKMMQAWGVVS
-478 QTPLAPIFLQNMM
+478 QTALAPVFLQNMM
-491 RLMFPDEGESY
+491 RLMFPDEGEAY
-502 AKLLQVG
+502 AEMLQTG
-509 GEKDQLLQQLM
+509 NEKDQLLQQLM
-520 QIINSLVVD
+520 QIINSLIVD
-529 QQTGQLT
+529 PQTGQLN
-536 EEAKPFEQQLKML
+536 EEAQDFAPQIKML
-549 QVQVADILGQSQQ
+549 QAKVTDILGQSNGQPG
-562 NAKQQQQGT
+562 N
-571 PTPSV
+571 PTPAS

>member
-1 MDKDFTIYEDATTDI
+1 MDKDLTKYEDAATPI
-16 QQLLNVI
+16 QGLLNVI
-23 NTLEGTAI
+23 GTLESTAL

-39 DIDVEA
+39 DIDVDA

-87 FTSITEPTVATGELE
+87 FTSITEPTAATGELE

-128 GYSVAEVQFD
+128 GYSIAEVQFD
-138 EDKSGHFAVEAV
+138 EDMPGHFAVEAV

-156 FPADTRDIQACEMVV
+156 FPEDTRDIQACEMLV
-171 HRHYFTALQ
+171 HRHYFTAIQ
-180 LREMADNDDFNEDVV
+180 LLDMVENDDFNEDIV
-195 DMLLG
+195 DRLVEDHG
-200 SNPEDSDGDSTYV
+200 QAPE
-213 DVESLYE
+213 VESLYQ
-220 VEKVMFKHEG
+220 VEKVLFRHDNKIH
-230 KVFVAWSCCAKCGD
+230 VAWSCSAKCDD
-244 WLREPRPLY
+244 WLRDPRPLY
-253 LGRRDGETLQ
+253 LGRRDGEMLQ
-263 DEVDY
+263 DETQY
-268 PYVIFPYMIMEDSA
+268 PYVVFPYNIQEDSA
-282 IQNATG
+282 VQNATG
-288 RAFSDRTVQE
+288 RAFADRTTQE

-310 HRRASNFYFAKEN
+310 HRRAANFYFAKDN

-329 NIQTSVRFQPGALI
+329 NVQTSVKFQNGALI

-352 TPPDTSMITAIQS
+352 RPPDTSMIGAIQS

-377 NYAAMNRKD
+377 NYAAMNRQD

-393 IQAASGEAQQLSSTQ
+393 IQAASSEAQMLSSTQ

-417 DVYEWCWRIYQSRVV
+417 DVYEWCWRIYQSRVI
-432 AGALRPAA
+432 AGVIRPAA
-440 SLDLFLNHEFNI
+440 SLDMYLNHEFNI

-463 QEKSQKMMQAWQVVA
+463 QEKSQKMMQAWGVVS
-478 QTPLAPIFLQNMM
+478 QTALAPVFLQNMM

-502 AKLLQVG
+502 AEMLQTG
-509 GEKDQLLQQLM
+509 NEKDQLLQQLM
-520 QIINSLVVD
+520 QIINSLIVD
-529 QQTGQLT
+529 PQTGQLS
-536 EEAKPFEQQLKML
+536 EEAQGFEPQIKML
-549 QVQVADILGQSQQ
+549 QAKVADILGQS
-562 NAKQQQQGT
+562 NGQQGN
-571 PTPSV
+571 PTPAN

>member
-1 MDKDFTIYEDATTDI
+1 VDKDLTKYEDAATPI
-16 QQLLNVI
+16 QGLLSVI
-23 NTLEGTAI
+23 GTLETTAL

-39 DIDVEA
+39 DIDVDA

-87 FTSITEPTVATGELE
+87 FTSITEPTAATGELE

-128 GYSVAEVQFD
+128 GYSIAEVQFD
-138 EDKSGHFAVEAV
+138 EDMPGHFAIEAV

-156 FPADTRDIQACEMVV
+156 FPEDTRDVQACEMIV
-171 HRHYFTALQ
+171 HRHYFTAIQ
-180 LREMADNDDFNEDVV
+180 LLDMVENDDFNEDIIDRLV
-195 DMLLG
+195 DDHG
-200 SNPEDSDGDSTYV
+200 QAPE
-213 DVESLYE
+213 VESLYQ
-220 VEKVMFKHEG
+220 VEKVLFKHDN
-230 KVFVAWSCCAKCGD
+230 KVYVAWSCNAKCDD
-244 WLREPRPLY
+244 WLRDPRPLY
-253 LGRRDGETLQ
+253 LGRRDGEMLR
-263 DEVDY
+263 DETQY
-268 PYVIFPYMIMEDSA
+268 PYVVFPYNIQEDSA
-282 IQNATG
+282 VQNATG
-288 RAFSDRTVQE
+288 RAFADRTTQE

-310 HRRASNFYFAKEN
+310 HRRAANFYFAKDN

-329 NIQTSVRFQPGALI
+329 NVQTSVRFQNGALI

-352 TPPDTSMITAIQS
+352 RPPDTSMVGAIQS

-377 NYAAMNRKD
+377 NYAAMNRQD

-393 IQAASGEAQQLSSTQ
+393 IQAASNEAQMLSSTQ

-432 AGALRPAA
+432 AGVLRPAA
-440 SLDLFLNHEFNI
+440 SLDMYLNHEFNI

-463 QEKSQKMMQAWQVVA
+463 QEKSQKMMQAWGVVS
-478 QTPLAPIFLQNMM
+478 QTALAPVFLQNMM
-491 RLMFPDEGESY
+491 RLMFPDEGEAY
-502 AKLLQVG
+502 AEMLQTG
-509 GEKDQLLQQLM
+509 NEKDQLLQQLM
-520 QIINSLVVD
+520 QIINSLIID
-529 QQTGQLT
+529 PQTGQLN
-536 EEAKPFEQQLKML
+536 EEAQDFAPQIKML
-549 QVQVADILGQSQQ
+549 QAKVTDILGQSNGQPG
-562 NAKQQQQGT
+562 N
-571 PTPSV
+571 PTPAS

>member
-1 MDKDFTIYEDATTDI
+1 MDKDLTKYEDAATPI
-16 QQLLNVI
+16 QGLLNVI
-23 NTLEGTAI
+23 GTLESTAL

-39 DIDVEA
+39 DIDVDA

-87 FTSITEPTVATGELE
+87 FTSITEPTAATGELE

-128 GYSVAEVQFD
+128 GYSIAEVQFD
-138 EDKSGHFAVEAV
+138 EDMPGHFAVEAV

-156 FPADTRDIQACEMVV
+156 FPEDTRDIQACEMLV
-171 HRHYFTALQ
+171 HRHYFTAIQ
-180 LREMADNDDFNEDVV
+180 LLDMVENDDFNEDIV
-195 DMLLG
+195 DRLVEDHG
-200 SNPEDSDGDSTYV
+200 QAPE
-213 DVESLYE
+213 VESLYQ
-220 VEKVMFKHEG
+220 VEKVLFRHDNKIH
-230 KVFVAWSCCAKCGD
+230 VAWSCSAKCDD
-244 WLREPRPLY
+244 WLRDPRPLY
-253 LGRRDGETLQ
+253 LGRRDGEMLQ
-263 DEVDY
+263 DETQY
-268 PYVIFPYMIMEDSA
+268 PYVVFPYNIQEDSA
-282 IQNATG
+282 VQNATG
-288 RAFSDRTVQE
+288 RAFADRTTQE

-310 HRRASNFYFAKEN
+310 HRRAANFYFAKDN

-329 NIQTSVRFQPGALI
+329 NVQTSVKFQNGALI

-352 TPPDTSMITAIQS
+352 RPPDTSMIGAIQS

-377 NYAAMNRKD
+377 NYAAMNRQD

-393 IQAASGEAQQLSSTQ
+393 IQAASSEAQMLSSTQ

-417 DVYEWCWRIYQSRVV
+417 DVYEWCWRIYQSRVI
-432 AGALRPAA
+432 AGVIRPAA
-440 SLDLFLNHEFNI
+440 SLDMYLNHEFNI

-463 QEKSQKMMQAWQVVA
+463 QEKSQKMMQAWGVVS
-478 QTPLAPIFLQNMM
+478 QTALAPVFLQNMM

-502 AKLLQVG
+502 AEMLQTG
-509 GEKDQLLQQLM
+509 NEKDQLLQQLM
-520 QIINSLVVD
+520 QIINSLIID
-529 QQTGQLT
+529 PQTGQLN
-536 EEAKPFEQQLKML
+536 EEAQSFAPQIKML
-549 QVQVADILGQSQQ
+549 QAKVTDILGQ
-562 NAKQQQQGT
+562 NNGQQGN
-571 PTPSV
+571 PTPAN

>member
-1 MDKDFTIYEDATTDI
+1 VDKDFTKYEDATTQI
-16 QQLLNVI
+16 RELLDVI
-23 NTLEGTAI
+23 GTLGSTAS

-39 DIDVEA
+39 DINVEA

-77 YVTGSRRSAI
+77 YITGSRRSAI
-87 FTSITEPTVATGELE
+87 FTSITEPTTATGELE

-128 GYSVAEVQFD
+128 GYSIAEVQFD

-156 FPADTRDIQACEMVV
+156 FPADTRDIQACEMIA

-180 LREMADNDDFNEDVV
+180 LRDMVDNDDFNEDVV
-195 DMLLG
+195 DILLG
-200 SNPEDSDGDSTYV
+200 DNPDSSSANYV

-220 VEKVMFKHEG
+220 IEKVMFKHEN
-230 KVFVAWSCCAKCGD
+230 KVFVAWSCCTKCDD

-263 DEVDY
+263 DEIDY
-268 PYVIFPYMIMEDSA
+268 PYVIFPYMILEDSA

-310 HRRASNFYFAKEN
+310 HRRAANFYFAKEN

-329 NIQTSVRFQPGALI
+329 NVQTSVRFQPGALI

-352 TPPDTSMITAIQS
+352 TPPDTSMVAAIQS

-393 IQAASGEAQQLSSTQ
+393 IQAASSEAQQLSSTQ

-463 QEKSQKMMQAWQVVA
+463 QEKSQKMMMAWQVVS
-478 QTPLAPIFLQNMM
+478 QTPLAPVFLQNMM

-502 AKLLQVG
+502 AKMLQVG
-509 GEKDQLLQQLM
+509 NEKDQLLQQLL
-520 QIINSLVVD
+520 QVVNSLVVD

-536 EEAKPFEQQLKML
+536 EEAQPFEQQIKML
-549 QVQVADILGQSQQ
+549 QAQVADILGQSQQ
-562 NAKQQQQGT
+562 NAQQQQPRT
-571 PTPSV
+571 PAPTG

>member
-200 SNPEDSDGDSTYV
+200 SNPEDSDGDSTFV

-310 HRRASNFYFAKEN
+310 HRRAANFYFAKEN

-417 DVYEWCWRIYQSRVV
+417 DVYEWCWRIYQSRVI
-432 AGALRPAA
+432 AGVLRPAA

-502 AKLLQVG
+502 AKLLQIG

-520 QIINSLVVD
+520 QVVNSLVVD
-529 QQTGQLT
+529 QKTGQLT
-536 EEAKPFEQQLKML
+536 EEAQPFEQQIKML

>member
-1 MDKDFTIYEDATTDI
+1 MKGQQNVDKDLTKYEDAATPI
-16 QQLLNVI
+16 QGLLNVI
-23 NTLEGTAI
+23 GTLESTAV

-39 DIDVEA
+39 NIDVDS

-87 FTSITEPTVATGELE
+87 FTSITEPTAATGELE

-128 GYSVAEVQFD
+128 GYSIAEVQFD
-138 EDKSGHFAVEAV
+138 EDMPGHFAVEAV

-156 FPADTRDIQACEMVV
+156 FPEDTRDIQACEMLV
-171 HRHYFTALQ
+171 HRHYFTAIQ
-180 LREMADNDDFNEDVV
+180 LLDMVENDDFNEDIV
-195 DMLLG
+195 DRLVEDHG
-200 SNPEDSDGDSTYV
+200 QAPE
-213 DVESLYE
+213 VESLYQ
-220 VEKVMFKHEG
+220 VEKVLFRHDNKIH
-230 KVFVAWSCCAKCGD
+230 VAWSCSAKCDD
-244 WLREPRPLY
+244 WLRDPRPLY
-253 LGRRDGETLQ
+253 LGRRDGEMLQ
-263 DEVDY
+263 DETQY
-268 PYVIFPYMIMEDSA
+268 PYVVFPYNIQEDSA
-282 IQNATG
+282 VQNATG
-288 RAFSDRTVQE
+288 RAFADRTTQE

-310 HRRASNFYFAKEN
+310 HRRAANFYFAKDN

-329 NIQTSVRFQPGALI
+329 NVQTSVKFQNGALI

-352 TPPDTSMITAIQS
+352 RPPDTSMIGAIQS

-377 NYAAMNRKD
+377 NYAAMNRQD

-393 IQAASGEAQQLSSTQ
+393 IQAASSEAQMLSSTQ

-417 DVYEWCWRIYQSRVV
+417 DVYEWCWRIYQSRVI
-432 AGALRPAA
+432 AGVIRPAA
-440 SLDLFLNHEFNI
+440 SLDMYLNHEFNI

-463 QEKSQKMMQAWQVVA
+463 QEKSQKMMQAWGVVS
-478 QTPLAPIFLQNMM
+478 QTALAPVFLQNMM

-502 AKLLQVG
+502 AEMLQVG
-509 GEKDQLLQQLM
+509 NEKDQLLQQLM
-520 QIINSLVVD
+520 QIINSLIID
-529 QQTGQLT
+529 PQTGQLN
-536 EEAKPFEQQLKML
+536 EEAQDFAPQIKML
-549 QVQVADILGQSQQ
+549 QAKVADILGQ
-562 NAKQQQQGT
+562 NNGQQGN
-571 PTPSV
+571 PTPAN

>member
-1 MDKDFTIYEDATTDI
+1 MDKDFTKYEDASTNVR
-16 QQLLNVI
+16 QLLDVI
-23 NTLEGTAI
+23 GTLEGTAV

-39 DIDVEA
+39 DINVEA
-45 ERSDGH
+45 ERADGH

-87 FTSITEPTVATGELE
+87 FTSITEPTTATGELE
-102 RDFTDKTRYS
+102 RDFTDKTRYP

-128 GYSVAEVQFD
+128 GYSIAEVQFD

-156 FPADTRDIQACEMVV
+156 FPADTRDIQACEMLV

-180 LREMADNDDFNEDVV
+180 LRDMVDNDDFNEDIV
-195 DMLLG
+195 DILLNE
-200 SNPEDSDGDSTYV
+200 NPDGEGVNYV

-220 VEKVMFKHEG
+220 IEKVMFKHEG
-230 KVFVAWSCCAKCGD
+230 KVFVAWSCCKKSDD
-244 WLREPRPLY
+244 WLRDPRPLY

-268 PYVIFPYMIMEDSA
+268 PYVIFPYTILEDSA

-288 RAFSDRTVQE
+288 RAFADRTVQE

-310 HRRASNFYFAKEN
+310 HRRAANFYFAKDN

-329 NIQTSVRFQPGALI
+329 NVQTSVRFQPGALI
-343 DANIKQFQL
+343 DANIRQFQL
-352 TPPDTSMITAIQS
+352 TPPDTSMVAAIQS

-393 IQAASGEAQQLSSTQ
+393 VQAASSEAQQLSSTQ

-417 DVYEWCWRIYQSRVV
+417 DVYEWCWRIYQSRVI

-440 SLDLFLNHEFNI
+440 SIDLFLNHKFNI

-463 QEKSQKMMQAWQVVA
+463 QEKSQKMMMAWQVVA
-478 QTPLAPIFLQNMM
+478 QTPLAPVFLQNMM

-502 AKLLQVG
+502 AKMLQIG
-509 GEKDQLLQQLM
+509 DQKDQLLQQLM
-520 QIINSLVVD
+520 QVVNSLIVD

-536 EEAKPFEQQLKML
+536 EEAQQFEQQLKML
-549 QVQVADILGQSQQ
+549 QAQVADILGQSQQ
-562 NAKQQQQGT
+562 NAKQQQRT
-571 PTPSV
+571 TAPTG

>member
-1 MDKDFTIYEDATTDI
+1 MDKDLTKYEDAATPI
-16 QQLLNVI
+16 QGLLNVI
-23 NTLEGTAI
+23 GTLESTAV

-39 DIDVEA
+39 NIDVDS

-87 FTSITEPTVATGELE
+87 FTSITEPTAATGELE

-128 GYSVAEVQFD
+128 GYSIAEVQFD
-138 EDKSGHFAVEAV
+138 EDMPGHFAVEAV

-156 FPADTRDIQACEMVV
+156 FPEDTRDIQACEMLV
-171 HRHYFTALQ
+171 HRHYFTAIQ
-180 LREMADNDDFNEDVV
+180 LLDMVENDDFNEDIV
-195 DMLLG
+195 DRLVEDHG
-200 SNPEDSDGDSTYV
+200 QAPE
-213 DVESLYE
+213 VESLYQ
-220 VEKVMFKHEG
+220 VEKVLFRHDNKIH
-230 KVFVAWSCCAKCGD
+230 VAWSCNAKCDD
-244 WLREPRPLY
+244 WLRDPRPLY
-253 LGRRDGETLQ
+253 LGRRDGEMLQ
-263 DEVDY
+263 DETQY
-268 PYVIFPYMIMEDSA
+268 PYVVFPYNIQEDSA
-282 IQNATG
+282 VQNATG
-288 RAFSDRTVQE
+288 RAFADRTTQE

-310 HRRASNFYFAKEN
+310 HRRAANFYFAKDN

-329 NIQTSVRFQPGALI
+329 NVQTSVKFQNGALI

-352 TPPDTSMITAIQS
+352 RPPDTSMIGAIQS

-377 NYAAMNRKD
+377 NYAAMNRQD

-393 IQAASGEAQQLSSTQ
+393 IQAASSEAQMLSSTQ

-417 DVYEWCWRIYQSRVV
+417 DVYEWCWRIYQSRVI
-432 AGALRPAA
+432 AGVIRPAA
-440 SLDLFLNHEFNI
+440 SLDMYLNHEFNI

-463 QEKSQKMMQAWQVVA
+463 QEKSQKMMQAWGVVS
-478 QTPLAPIFLQNMM
+478 QTALAPVFLQNMM

-502 AKLLQVG
+502 AEMLQVG
-509 GEKDQLLQQLM
+509 NEKDQLLQQLM
-520 QIINSLVVD
+520 QIINSLIID
-529 QQTGQLT
+529 PQTGQLN
-536 EEAKPFEQQLKML
+536 EEAQSFAPQIKML
-549 QVQVADILGQSQQ
+549 QAKVTDILGQ
-562 NAKQQQQGT
+562 NNGQQGN
-571 PTPSV
+571 PTPAN

>member
-1 MDKDFTIYEDATTDI
+1 MDKDLTKYEDAATPI
-16 QQLLNVI
+16 QGLLNVI
-23 NTLEGTAI
+23 GTLESTAL

-39 DIDVEA
+39 DIDIDS

-87 FTSITEPTVATGELE
+87 FTSITEPTAATGELE

-128 GYSVAEVQFD
+128 GYSIAEVQFD
-138 EDKSGHFAVEAV
+138 EDMPGHFAVEAV

-156 FPADTRDIQACEMVV
+156 FPEDTRDIQACEMLV
-171 HRHYFTALQ
+171 HRHYFTAIQ
-180 LREMADNDDFNEDVV
+180 LLDMVENDDFNEDIV
-195 DMLLG
+195 DRLVEDHG
-200 SNPEDSDGDSTYV
+200 QAPE
-213 DVESLYE
+213 VESLYQ
-220 VEKVMFKHEG
+220 VEKVLFRHDNKIH
-230 KVFVAWSCCAKCGD
+230 VAWSCSAKCDD
-244 WLREPRPLY
+244 WLRDPRPLY
-253 LGRRDGETLQ
+253 LGRRDGEMLQ
-263 DEVDY
+263 DETQY
-268 PYVIFPYMIMEDSA
+268 PYVVFPYNIHEDSA
-282 IQNATG
+282 VQNATG
-288 RAFSDRTVQE
+288 RAFADRTTQE

-310 HRRASNFYFAKEN
+310 HRRAANFYFAKDN

-329 NIQTSVRFQPGALI
+329 NVQTSVRFQNGALI

-352 TPPDTSMITAIQS
+352 RPPDTSMIGAIQS

-377 NYAAMNRKD
+377 NYAAMNRQD

-393 IQAASGEAQQLSSTQ
+393 IQAASSEAQMLSSTQ

-417 DVYEWCWRIYQSRVV
+417 DVYEWCWRIYQSRVI
-432 AGALRPAA
+432 AGVIRPAA
-440 SLDLFLNHEFNI
+440 SLDMYLNHEFNI

-463 QEKSQKMMQAWQVVA
+463 QEKSQKMMQAWGVVS
-478 QTPLAPIFLQNMM
+478 QTALAPVFLQNMM

-502 AKLLQVG
+502 AEMLQTG
-509 GEKDQLLQQLM
+509 NEKDQLLQQLM
-520 QIINSLVVD
+520 QIINSLIID
-529 QQTGQLT
+529 PQTGQLN
-536 EEAKPFEQQLKML
+536 EEAQDFAPQIKML
-549 QVQVADILGQSQQ
+549 QAKVADILGQ
-562 NAKQQQQGT
+562 NNGQQGN
-571 PTPSV
+571 PTPAN

>member
-1 MDKDFTIYEDATTDI
+1 
-16 QQLLNVI
+16 
-23 NTLEGTAI
+23 
-31 ENRNSRKL
+31 
-39 DIDVEA
+39 
-45 ERSDGH
+45 
-51 LDEDEFLVPAHII
+51 
-64 DTNIRREQSKYVA
+64 
-77 YVTGSRRSAI
+77 
-87 FTSITEPTVATGELE
+87 
-102 RDFTDKTRYS
+102 
-112 GWQVPLFKI
+112 
-121 IDGMQLH
+121 
-128 GYSVAEVQFD
+128 
-138 EDKSGHFAVEAV
+138 
-150 NYEDFG
+150 
-156 FPADTRDIQACEMVV
+156 
-171 HRHYFTALQ
+171 
-180 LREMADNDDFNEDVV
+180 
-195 DMLLG
+195 
-200 SNPEDSDGDSTYV
+200 
-213 DVESLYE
+213 
-220 VEKVMFKHEG
+220 
-230 KVFVAWSCCAKCGD
+230 
-244 WLREPRPLY
+244 
-253 LGRRDGETLQ
+253 
-263 DEVDY
+263 
-268 PYVIFPYMIMEDSA
+268 MILEDSA

-310 HRRASNFYFAKEN
+310 HRRAANFYFAKEN

-329 NIQTSVRFQPGALI
+329 NVQTSVRFQPGALI

-352 TPPDTSMITAIQS
+352 TPPDTSMIAAIQS

-417 DVYEWCWRIYQSRVV
+417 DVYEWCWRIYQSRVI
-432 AGALRPAA
+432 AGVLRPAA

-463 QEKSQKMMQAWQVVA
+463 QEKSQKMMMAWQVVS
-478 QTPLAPIFLQNMM
+478 QTPLAPVFLQNMM

-502 AKLLQVG
+502 AKMLQVG

-549 QVQVADILGQSQQ
+549 QAQVADILGQSQQ

-571 PTPSV
+571 PAPTG